1 MLRHFGI
8 HFFGPKLEF
17 VLVFPVAAIAH
28 WLLQTVVQTDAVLL
42 KTYSAVDCCIRYQM
56 WKICIAA
63 EKSDGTTEFPDRRF
77 PTPRKAKRV
86 AEEEYQTKV
95 AYTTEEAEHDLAQ
108 QFSTWFKERLH
119 WAATG
124 ITLDSANLV
133 SDLHMCQK
141 AGKQR

>member
-1 MLRHFGI
+1 MT
-8 HFFGPKLEF
+8 KKKT
-17 VLVFPVAAIAH
+17 LVQNTLALI
-28 WLLQTVVQTDAVLL
+28 TDASLAKKGRYDATIIAMTLL
-42 KTYSAVDCCIRYQM
+42 THTRQRSVKQWARESP
-56 WKICIAA
+56 
-63 EKSDGTTEFPDRRF
+63 EFPDRRF

>member
-1 MLRHFGI
+1 MLRHFEI

-42 KTYSAVDCCIRYQM
+42 KTYSAVDCCIRYRM

-63 EKSDGTTEFPDRRF
+63 EKGDGTTEFPDRRF

-86 AEEEYQTKV
+86 AEEEYQTRV
-95 AYTTEEAEHDLAQ
+95 ACTTEEAGHDLAQ
-108 QFSTWFKERLH
+108 QFSTWFKERLQSLQL
-119 WAATG
+119 W
-124 ITLDSANLV
+124 
-133 SDLHMCQK
+133 MF
-141 AGKQR
+141 RWR